1 MEEIGRVVEIR
12 GVMAKVVVTPKGECS
27 RCAAA
32 TFCSALTGGD
42 RIIEAR
48 NPLGARIGDTVKVAV
63 PSSAALTSAFFIFV
77 MPILFVLIGIGIG
90 SAIGKGIPQIIGGVM
105 GFIIGLIIL
114 RMIDKK
120 LRGSEKFS
128 PRIVEIHT
136 KFTEENNV

>member
-12 GVMAKVVVTPKGECS
+12 DVMAKVVVTPKGECS

-77 MPILFVLIGIGIG
+77 MPILFVLIGIG

>member
-48 NPLGARIGDTVKVAV
+48 NPLRWSD
-63 PSSAALTSAFFIFV
+63 
-77 MPILFVLIGIGIG
+77 
-90 SAIGKGIPQIIGGVM
+90 GVYHRAHH
-105 GFIIGLIIL
+105 LEDD
-114 RMIDKK
+114 R
-120 LRGSEKFS
+120 
-128 PRIVEIHT
+128 
-136 KFTEENNV
+136 